1 MAIRTLIFIGLFGV
15 CTVGAL
21 VLPVLG
27 VVGYI
32 GNYSIGPQSQ
42 WWGARLNYLGI
53 RYSFTLAIATAI
65 GIILNWRRLDLRG
78 PLLRSQEKLL
88 LVFLGV
94 VWLSVLIGQQTTMRY
109 QSAAIDHPSIKFTKI
124 VIFVLMLTHIA
135 SQPRK
140 LNLVLWTLILGALFL
155 GHHAWELPRRAFSKG
170 RLEGVGGPDFSE
182 ANFFAAYMAMMLWV
196 IGFQFLRSGW
206 RGKVICFLAGGFT
219 ANAIV
224 LTRSRSAVVG
234 LAAGGLM
241 AIIVS
246 PRQHRLKIAA
256 GLLVAAA
263 GFFWLTDPQFIE
275 RSTTITRSEEQ
286 RDSSA
291 QSRIELAKAGW
302 RMLQDHPL
310 GVGAGNFYQNI
321 GRYIPEYKGKD
332 AHNTYVRT
340 ATELGIQGIAVFCL
354 LIINGFTILRR
365 IVRRAGD
372 LPEKQREQTR
382 LLAHGLMCGL
392 ATMLACCLTISL
404 TYVEF
409 IWWALL
415 LPVCLERS
423 VAHQLSESEERPR
436 IDSKK
441 PGKRVGRDGGTADSS
456 ATNSRPQELTGVK

>member
-1 MAIRTLIFIGLFGV
+1 MAIRTLIFLGLFGV
-15 CTVGAL
+15 CVVGAL
-21 VLPVLG
+21 VAPVLG

-32 GNYSIGPQSQ
+32 GHYSIGPEGQ

-65 GIILNWRRLDLRG
+65 GIALNWRRMDLRS

-94 VWLSVLIGQQTTMRY
+94 VWLSVLIGGQTVGRY
-109 QSAAIDHPSIKFTKI
+109 ETAAIDHPSTKFTKL
-124 VIFVLMLTHIA
+124 VIFALMLTHVA
-135 SQPRK
+135 NRK
-140 LNLVLWTLILGALFL
+140 DKLEIVLWALIVGALYL
-155 GHHAWELPRRAFSKG
+155 GFHSWELPRRAFSKG

-182 ANFFAAYMAMMLWV
+182 SNFFAAYMAMMLWV

-206 RGKVICFLAGGFT
+206 WGKMVCFLAGGFT

-224 LTRSRSAVVG
+224 LTRSRGAVVG

-241 AIIVS
+241 ALLVA
-246 PRQHRLKIAA
+246 PKRHRLKITA
-256 GLLVAAA
+256 GLVIAGI

-275 RSTTITRSEEQ
+275 RSATITRSEEQ

-291 QSRIELAKAGW
+291 QSRIRLFYAGLE
-302 RMLQDHPL
+302 MLKDHPL

-340 ATELGIQGIAVFCL
+340 ATELGIQGIAVFVL
-354 LIINGFTILRR
+354 LIVNGFLVLRR
-365 IVRRAGD
+365 ITRSAGE
-372 LPEKQREQTR
+372 LPEEQREKTR
-382 LLAHGLMCGL
+382 LLAHGLMCAL
-392 ATMLACCLTISL
+392 ATMLACCLTVSL

-409 IWWALL
+409 VWWAFL

-423 VAHQLSESEERPR
+423 VAHELSESKDRIR

-441 PGKRVGRDGGTADSS
+441 PGKRIARKGGAADSS
-456 ATNSRPQELTGVK
+456 TTGPKPQELTGAK